1 MKELRQVKF
10 NNELILTTDQLA
22 EFYGTTA
29 QQIQQNFAN
38 NKDKFIEGKHYY
50 YLEGAAL
57 KEFKSHFENFEV
69 PFNKFASHVYLWTKR
84 GASRHSKMLGTDQA
98 WDMYDRLEESYFNQE
113 QKALNVSKLSPELQ
127 MFKGLFDSVA
137 SQELKTKQLENHQ
150 NETDKKLDSI
160 SEIVGT
166 STLDWKNAT
175 MHLINKIAR
184 IMGNTVEAHRN
195 IRNEIYSDVDRRGGV
210 NLNIRLTNLKRRMSL
225 EGASKTKLGK
235 LNRVDVIAQDKKLI
249 EIYMAIVKEY
259 AIKYGVWNNDFNSRK
274 DA

>member
-1 MKELRQVKF
+1 MKK
-10 NNELILTTDQLA
+10 LIPTT
-22 EFYGTTA
+22 
-29 QQIQQNFAN
+29 
-38 NKDKFIEGKHYY
+38 KDKNGRILVSGRDLHKF
-50 YLEGAAL
+50 LEITERYANWFERMKQYGFVENVDFTGCKVFNAL
-57 KEFKSHFENFEV
+57 
-69 PFNKFASHVYLWTKR
+69 A
-84 GASRHSKMLGTDQA
+84 
-98 WDMYDRLEESYFNQE
+98 NQE
-113 QKALNVSKLSPELQ
+113 LQDHAMTIDMAKEISMLQRNEKGKIARQYFINVEKEYKKQQLDTSKLSPELQ

-137 SQELKTKQLENHQ
+137 NQELRIQHFESHQ

-210 NLNIRLTNLKRRMSL
+210 SLNIRLTNLKRRMSL

-259 AIKYGVWNNDFNSRK
+259 AIKYDVWNNDFDNRK